1 MNVTVNG
8 KRTVLHEKTTI
19 EDVIASITG
28 STRGSAAVIDG
39 EILPR
44 STWRHTRLREGQ
56 TVEVVT
62 AVQGG

>member
-1 MNVTVNG
+1 MNITING
-8 KRTVLHEKTTI
+8 KRTILKGETTI
-19 EDVIASITG
+19 EDIISSVAG

-39 EILPR
+39 EVLPR

-56 TVEVVT
+56 NVDIVT